1 MVTTNPY
8 FQSVV
13 GGSDLQSAAY
23 VQAGL
28 VAGVYDANLTPEQ
41 RAVNRAKADTIMTG
55 VSLATFGIIPS
66 PLQLALTPP
75 AIAIASQ
82 VGGALVAPTIKAVAD
97 ANNAVKFVSDTA
109 QKEVSAIIDKPA
121 TDIKNTIFLVVL
133 VLILFEVFKK

>member
-1 MVTTNPY
+1 MVATNPY

-23 VQAGL
+23 FQAGL

-82 VGGALVAPTIKAVAD
+82 VGGALVAPTVRAVSEATNTIKT
-97 ANNAVKFVSDTA
+97 VSDTA
-109 QKEVSAIIDKPA
+109 QKTVLDTIDKPA
-121 TDIKNTIFLVVL
+121 TDIKNTLFLVL
-133 VLILFEVFKK
+133 VALILLEVFRK